1 MVKIFLAIIFALGAI
16 ISVIEVVKL
25 IRNFFDKERLIR
37 SLCLLL
43 LLMGSCFFLAYL
55 YYLDDISEKDN
66 PAENPKVEKNRVL
79 YMKKQVKI
87 RIILK
92 KISKVDFP

>member
-66 PAENPKVEKNRVL
+66 PAENPKVEK
-79 YMKKQVKI
+79 KQSIVYENYI
-87 RIILK
+87 
-92 KISKVDFP
+92 